1 MTLYLVATLLATS
14 LSALVLSQSGLGLP
28 MLWGLPLLPAATWL
42 ALRLAPGAWR
52 PRHARQAEGAS
63 RPLAHFAQYSSLPA
77 LLVEGGR
84 IAHANRALLKGLG
97 LAERGDE
104 VIGMPLEN
112 IVHPRHHA
120 EVAALLGAEGA
131 SGDAG
136 TVTLLRADG
145 LPWQARLSLFRA
157 DRSSVALLQFAAP
170 DALPE
175 AGPDGQWGNR
185 LAHEAGEILF
195 ALDAQL
201 AVTWLNPQW
210 ARSTGRSLADCQ
222 FAPFLPHFH
231 LEDRTTLTKG
241 LRRLQAGGREGLCLE
256 VRLVTTRGGA
266 PRWVE
271 LRAWADG
278 DGGVVGLL
286 LDIDQRRRS
295 EEALRA
301 QRRSLHTMLDNLP
314 GMIYRGQNDKH
325 WTMEFVSEGCFELTG
340 YTPLEL
346 VDNQSASFAELIH
359 PEDRDFVWNYVQ
371 MRLARRE
378 RYELSYRIIDRDG
391 QTRWVW
397 EQGRGIHSSRGE
409 FLGLEGF
416 ITDVSSRHEAQEE
429 SRRRLFFDNA
439 TGLLSF
445 SLFLDRLQHVVA
457 HSAIA
462 GYPFALIHLEIDAL
476 ESLAASYGPAMAER
490 VMVETGKRL
499 RVVHGDCNGA
509 TRHGNG
515 FAVLITDF
523 RPATLAWAGPAA
535 SGGVGDLAAALAG
548 LVERPLRIDGHA
560 IKLQA
565 RIGLAPAPS
574 TCTDASALLAEAL
587 RAA

>member
-77 LLVEGGR
+77 LLVEEGR

-231 LEDRTTLTKG
+231 LEDRTALTKG

-286 LDIDQRRRS
+286 LDIDQRRRG

-476 ESLAASYGPAMAER
+476 ESLAANYGPAMAER

-523 RPATLAWAGPAA
+523 RPATLAWVGPAA

>member
-14 LSALVLSQSGLGLP
+14 LSALVLSQSGLGAP
-28 MLWGLPLLPAATWL
+28 VLWGLPLLPAAAWL
-42 ALRLAPGAWR
+42 ALRLAPGGWR
-52 PRHARQAEGAS
+52 PRHVREASGAS

-77 LLVEGGR
+77 LLVEDGR

-112 IVHPRHHA
+112 IVHPRHHGQ
-120 EVAALLGAEGA
+120 VAALLAADGA

-145 LPWQARLSLFRA
+145 LPWAARLSLFRA

-170 DALPE
+170 DGLPE

-185 LAHEAGEILF
+185 LAHVAGEILF
-195 ALDAQL
+195 ALDVQL
-201 AVTWLNPQW
+201 AVIWLNPQW

-231 LEDRTTLTKG
+231 LEDRTALTKG
-241 LRRLQAGGREGLCLE
+241 LRRLQAGGRDSLCLE
-256 VRLVTTRGGA
+256 VRLVTTRGGM

-271 LRAWADG
+271 LRAWAHG
-278 DGGVVGLL
+278 DGGIVGLL
-286 LDIDQRRRS
+286 LDIDQRRRG

-416 ITDVSSRHEAQEE
+416 ITDVSSKREAQEE

-462 GYPFALIHLEIDAL
+462 GYPFALIHLEIGTL
-476 ESLAASYGPAMAER
+476 ESLVAEHGPAMAER

-523 RPATLAWAGPAA
+523 RPATLAWAGDVA
-535 SGGVGDLAAALAG
+535 SGSVSDVAEALAA
-548 LVERPLRIDGHA
+548 LVTRPLRIDGHPIA
-560 IKLQA
+560 ISA
-565 RIGLAPAPS
+565 RIGIAPAGGG
-574 TCTDASALLAEAL
+574 DAQSLLAEAV
-587 RAA
+587 AASNV